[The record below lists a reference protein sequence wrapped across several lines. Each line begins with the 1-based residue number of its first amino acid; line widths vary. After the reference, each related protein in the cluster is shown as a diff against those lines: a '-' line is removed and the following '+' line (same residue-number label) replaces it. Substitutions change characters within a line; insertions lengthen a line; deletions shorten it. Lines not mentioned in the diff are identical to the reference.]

1 MTNATASIN
10 YAGLSVVERKWINR
24 EARLYMRCLVKNVK
38 FMTLVFAGKWIKK
51 ERERKKNKK
60 VKNDKIAITRTINTS
75 S

>member
-10 YAGLSVVERKWINR
+10 YVGLSVAEGKWINR

-51 ERERKKNKK
+51 ERKKKQK
-60 VKNDKIAITRTINTS
+60 
-75 S
+75 

>member
-10 YAGLSVVERKWINR
+10 YVGLSVAEGKWINR

-51 ERERKKNKK
+51 ERKKKSAER
-60 VKNDKIAITRTINTS
+60 
-75 S
+75 